1 MTSCEMR
8 SVILRT
14 GVEVSETL
22 SVRVCRITVT
32 VEQAVKNVQ
41 DFCVLL
47 KG

>member
-8 SVILRT
+8 SVNLRA

-22 SVRVCRITVT
+22 CVRVGRITVA
-32 VEQAVKNVQ
+32 VEQTVQNVQ
-41 DFCVLL
+41 DFCVFL